1 MNKQNTH
8 KKLPLVSPGL
18 VTNLPQVSLSFSRGR
33 EEKKGPRNEV
43 QSSLDW
49 VEQYDNENYLLNTM
63 FFLLFCKFIFFSCK
77 PCELTLLQHVYEENI
92 SNEFH
97 DKTQKW
103 LKGWYT
109 VYTKRLRVIL
119 SPIESSPLFVTICP
133 AICRYLSRYLSTKW
147 VVVTISLIVL
157 LQRQRAI
164 RASCFLAIFTHTYS
178 LLWYMCYTEG
188 NCWIFAKSAFTGRI
202 SGRTWLTA
210 VATAVTLMFK

>member
-49 VEQYDNENYLLNTM
+49 VEQYNNENYLLNTM

-77 PCELTLLQHVYEENI
+77 PWRRIWRQYIEWISWQDSEVVKGMVHCVYK
-92 SNEFH
+92 
-97 DKTQKW
+97 KTE
-103 LKGWYT
+103 GHP
-109 VYTKRLRVIL
+109 L
-119 SPIESSPLFVTICP
+119 SYRIEP
-133 AICRYLSRYLSTKW
+133 AMCHRSTKW

-178 LLWYMCYTEG
+178 LLWCMCYTEG